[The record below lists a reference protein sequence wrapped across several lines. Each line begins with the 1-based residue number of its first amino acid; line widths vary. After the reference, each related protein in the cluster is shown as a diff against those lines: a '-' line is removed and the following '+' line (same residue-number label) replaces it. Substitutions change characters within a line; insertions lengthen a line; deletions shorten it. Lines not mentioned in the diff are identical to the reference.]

1 MDLQLF
7 LGWGLALE
15 LAKATCFLKLCHF
28 IVEIH
33 HGVLGRTIRSCIRS
47 IRPCLPPTPPA
58 SQADNK
64 KLRRRTEDIGVGPPF
79 QSTSD
84 FCFCIHGHHGYPRSQ
99 PPSGIAQ
106 WPASQH
112 YRPGRQALQSSP
124 NWPHIH
130 QDTRPYLFIYME
142 TDIQENI
149 MP

>member
-15 LAKATCFLKLCHF
+15 LAKATCFLKRIHF
-28 IVEIH
+28 IVERH
-33 HGVLGRTIRSCIRS
+33 HGLLGRTIRSCIRS

-79 QSTSD
+79 QSTSE
-84 FCFCIHGHHGYPRSQ
+84 FCFCMDLKKRPLSQ
-99 PPSGIAQ
+99 TPSGIAQ
-106 WPASQH
+106 WLASQH
-112 YRPGRQALQSSP
+112 YRLRRQALQSSP

-130 QDTRPYLFIYME
+130 QDLSLIH
-142 TDIQENI
+142 I
-149 MP
+149 